1 MLQNVPC
8 TIHIFISASA
18 LLLLQHNDFIQV
30 KSEAQFT
37 KMMGI
42 ICFNPLYYL
51 SILGKSY
58 SNWIFS
64 KPKNVPT
71 SPLVESLSINFV
83 CHHDPIHDGVFV
95 GAALLLLMCTAAAM
109 YYKAMLS
116 FAWYTRTLC
125 SLSQNS
131 NKLFTYIY
139 VYICM
144 LHIYLLQ
151 IGCTQWSK
159 FIGNTYDTVWVF
171 TYMSSCYGN
180 MQWHFEIFLMS

>member
-30 KSEAQFT
+30 NSEAQFT

-42 ICFNPLYYL
+42 IWFNP
-51 SILGKSY
+51 Y

-64 KPKNVPT
+64 KPKNGPT
-71 SPLVESLSINFV
+71 PPLVESLSINFV

-139 VYICM
+139 MCVYAT
-144 LHIYLLQ
+144 HIPTLDWMH
-151 IGCTQWSK
+151 I
-159 FIGNTYDTVWVF
+159 VV
-171 TYMSSCYGN
+171 
-180 MQWHFEIFLMS
+180 

>member
-1 MLQNVPC
+1 
-8 TIHIFISASA
+8 
-18 LLLLQHNDFIQV
+18 
-30 KSEAQFT
+30 
-37 KMMGI
+37 MMGI

-64 KPKNVPT
+64 KPKNGPT

-139 VYICM
+139 VCY
-144 LHIYLLQ
+144 
-151 IGCTQWSK
+151 
-159 FIGNTYDTVWVF
+159 TYTYSRLDAHSGLNSLEIPMILFGFLPTCHHATVKRKG
-171 TYMSSCYGN
+171 S
-180 MQWHFEIFLMS
+180 IRPFL

>member
-1 MLQNVPC
+1 
-8 TIHIFISASA
+8 
-18 LLLLQHNDFIQV
+18 
-30 KSEAQFT
+30 
-37 KMMGI
+37 MGI
-42 ICFNPLYYL
+42 IWFNP
-51 SILGKSY
+51 Y

-64 KPKNVPT
+64 KPKNGPT
-71 SPLVESLSINFV
+71 PPLVESLSINFV

-139 VYICM
+139 IDVCVCY
-144 LHIYLLQ
+144 
-151 IGCTQWSK
+151 
-159 FIGNTYDTVWVF
+159 TYTSSRLDAHSGLNSLEIPMILFGFLPTCHHATVKRKG
-171 TYMSSCYGN
+171 S
-180 MQWHFEIFLMS
+180 IRPFL